1 MLILLN
7 KLFQDDDF
15 QNMNNNITLLETKNQ
30 VEFNNQK
37 EVNKESENSFIEGLR
52 IELEVALGLSLFKM
66 AYNIIQDNV
75 KIYLNYKKIIP

>member
-1 MLILLN
+1 
-7 KLFQDDDF
+7 
-15 QNMNNNITLLETKNQ
+15 MNNNITLLETKNQ